1 MNIDTVLWM
10 VLPLVAMIVIVVIR
24 VLLPKAYRSGRK
36 GSIVGLIITAIIII
50 VYVAWRLTQGGF

>member
-1 MNIDTVLWM
+1 M
-10 VLPLVAMIVIVVIR
+10 VLPLVVMIVVVVIR